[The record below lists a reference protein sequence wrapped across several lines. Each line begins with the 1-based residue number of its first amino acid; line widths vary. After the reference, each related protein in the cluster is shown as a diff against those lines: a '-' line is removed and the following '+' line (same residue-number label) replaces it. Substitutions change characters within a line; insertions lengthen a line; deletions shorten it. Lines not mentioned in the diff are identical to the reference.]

1 MIHCWLVLGWC
12 PLTRL
17 VTDLQSVWLTGMASH
32 PPIPI
37 MDLADHL
44 ERLKAND
51 NLKFSQEYE
60 VSVYKC
66 WSSNWDECC
75 RVLSHTDYNVRS
87 CLITEHASR
96 SQTDFKSLS
105 LFSVVASN
113 ARAFSDIFQEA
124 LILSYPCQPHSSSS
138 MSTMCQLALVDG
150 GQMRAE
156 VSNGFLSDK
165 HRDLNSVGVPFHGM
179 HFDMA

>member
-75 RVLSHTDYNVRS
+75 SESDLAYRLQCKIMSDNGAR
-87 CLITEHASR
+87 IT
-96 SQTDFKSLS
+96 
-105 LFSVVASN
+105 LFSGVASN

-124 LILSYPCQPHSSSS
+124 LIPSYPCQPHSSSS

-156 VSNGFLSDK
+156 VSNDFLSDK
-165 HRDLNSVGVPFHGM
+165 HGDVNSVRVPFHGR
-179 HFDMA
+179 HFDMS